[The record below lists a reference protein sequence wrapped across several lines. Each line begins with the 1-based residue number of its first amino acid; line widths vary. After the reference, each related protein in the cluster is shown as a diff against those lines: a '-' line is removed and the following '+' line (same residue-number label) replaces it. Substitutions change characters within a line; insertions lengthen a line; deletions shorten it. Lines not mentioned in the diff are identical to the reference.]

1 MLATLNLI
9 GLGSDNT
16 PNAEYDRWAIVG
28 ANFVG
33 VAHSVTFTGAA
44 DFIAFDDVTF
54 GSAVPEDCVED
65 CACPRLPHA
74 STAEAVELEETA
86 S

>member
-16 PNAEYDRWAIVG
+16 PNAYYDRWALVG
-28 ANFVG
+28 ASFVG

-44 DFIAFDDVTF
+44 DFIAFDDVTI
-54 GSAVPEDCVED
+54 GSTVP
-65 CACPRLPHA
+65 ALGA
-74 STAEAVELEETA
+74 IALLEVVGCLTRRRRA
-86 S
+86 

>member
-16 PNAEYDRWAIVG
+16 PNAEYDRWAIAG

-33 VAHSVTFTGAA
+33 VAHSVTFTGAP
-44 DFIAFDDVTF
+44 DLP
-54 GSAVPEDCVED
+54 PEN
-65 CACPRLPHA
+65 
-74 STAEAVELEETA
+74 
-86 S
+86 